1 MRLVDDILN
10 AKYFAIGSRDQ
21 LKATI
26 LSLLLLLA
34 ILIMAIDVYDSIT
47 LGFVSMSIIEGGSAV
62 LFVIIYLLFPRVLSL
77 SITIIMVLSII
88 SFLFLI
94 SLTVDGANSNFA
106 LFWLATLPIYYFFFL
121 GLRGGV
127 IWSIGAVFALL
138 LTSLNAHFALYPPL
152 YISSFLLQVT
162 IAYITISYLLYVLE
176 RERYGYECSLESSI
190 KDREILLKEVH
201 HRTKNNMQIMIS
213 LLDTQSFKIDDPKY
227 KAIFQSHINRISSM
241 AKIHEHL
248 YGGKSFERIEVDRY
262 LYELTNNLNS
272 LASHNIIAHFDP
284 LTLDMGRA
292 INISLVFNELLTNA
306 IEHAYSES
314 GTIEV
319 SLRLVDST
327 YLLEI
332 RDYGKGF
339 DATIDYDSLGLTLVR
354 DLARTLSS
362 QPIVFDSDEGTCIR
376 LYCDKLEER

>member
-1 MRLVDDILN
+1 
-10 AKYFAIGSRDQ
+10 
-21 LKATI
+21 
-26 LSLLLLLA
+26 
-34 ILIMAIDVYDSIT
+34 
-47 LGFVSMSIIEGGSAV
+47 
-62 LFVIIYLLFPRVLSL
+62 
-77 SITIIMVLSII
+77 
-88 SFLFLI
+88 
-94 SLTVDGANSNFA
+94 
-106 LFWLATLPIYYFFFL
+106 
-121 GLRGGV
+121 
-127 IWSIGAVFALL
+127 
-138 LTSLNAHFALYPPL
+138 
-152 YISSFLLQVT
+152 
-162 IAYITISYLLYVLE
+162 
-176 RERYGYECSLESSI
+176 
-190 KDREILLKEVH
+190 
-201 HRTKNNMQIMIS
+201 
-213 LLDTQSFKIDDPKY
+213 
-227 KAIFQSHINRISSM
+227 M

-332 RDYGKGF
+332 IDYGKGF
-339 DATIDYDSLGLTLVR
+339 DTAIDYDSLGLTLVR

>member
-1 MRLVDDILN
+1 M
-10 AKYFAIGSRDQ
+10 
-21 LKATI
+21 
-26 LSLLLLLA
+26 
-34 ILIMAIDVYDSIT
+34 
-47 LGFVSMSIIEGGSAV
+47 
-62 LFVIIYLLFPRVLSL
+62 
-77 SITIIMVLSII
+77 
-88 SFLFLI
+88 
-94 SLTVDGANSNFA
+94 
-106 LFWLATLPIYYFFFL
+106 
-121 GLRGGV
+121 
-127 IWSIGAVFALL
+127 
-138 LTSLNAHFALYPPL
+138 
-152 YISSFLLQVT
+152 
-162 IAYITISYLLYVLE
+162 TISYLLYVLE

-314 GTIEV
+314 GIIEV
-319 SLRLVDST
+319 SLLSYEDG
-327 YLLEI
+327 YLLQI
-332 RDYGKGF
+332 KDYGRGF
-339 DATIDYDSLGLTLVR
+339 DTTQNYSSLGLTLVQ
-354 DLARTLSS
+354 DLVKILSS
-362 QPIVFDSDEGTCIR
+362 RPIEYISDEGTEVR
-376 LYCDKLEER
+376 VYCDMLEER